1 MARSKKVSAKCRNFR
16 AFYAIFSFFARE
28 RRRRRPNTETVAAA
42 NFRPDAAGDASG
54 PRGRAF
60 PCGAKDG
67 RRFCPETRGLP
78 RPRYSASASS
88 SQSAA
93 EASEGIRQSPR
104 GERATEPTLTP
115 SGRQERLNCCEKKRR

>member
-1 MARSKKVSAKCRNFR
+1 MPKLSRFLCDFFFFLPAKD
-16 AFYAIFSFFARE
+16 E
-28 RRRRRPNTETVAAA
+28 RRRPNTESVAAA

-67 RRFCPETRGLP
+67 RRFCPETRGFP
-78 RPRYSASASS
+78 RPLYSASASS